1 MWQKYFLIWRP
12 SAVLNSKVLSFD
24 HIVFAVSPQSASVVR
39 HTKIHQNRMI
49 FRWNVAMPN
58 IMTFKMASAHHFE
71 YLKCKFWHSTFAL
84 YKISSKLDN
93 PLGSYGQKYNIPIW
107 CPSAKNKKYFTAH
120 NFRQSHNLLQH
131 TNFHQS
137 RIIFDRNYIFNVT
150 AVRHLEF
157 SRILEILKFIFTLGL
172 S

>member
-1 MWQKYFLIWRP
+1 M
-12 SAVLNSKVLSFD
+12 
-24 HIVFAVSPQSASVVR
+24 ASVCR
-39 HTKIHQNRMI
+39 LEFESFELWSHS
-49 FRWNVAMPN
+49 FRCQPSICFGCSSHKNSSKSDDISLKCGN

-71 YLKCKFWHSTFAL
+71 YLKCKFWHSSFAL

-107 CPSAKNKKYFTAH
+107 CSSAKNKKYFTAH

-150 AVRHLEF
+150 AVRHLKF
-157 SRILEILKFIFTLGL
+157 SRILEILKFIFTL